1 MAGKEAPM
9 RRTRNVIILVVVLAL
24 LAGTYVYLTKHPQQ
38 AEQDTESVEISK
50 LNKDDIV
57 KMTLESK
64 DGSLTFIKKD
74 DKWVAEG
81 NESIGLNQ
89 TTVDDIAYTFASLY
103 AEQVV
108 EENPQ
113 DLAQYGLKEPVVK
126 ATATL
131 KDNTTK
137 TLYLGNKTPTGTYY
151 LMTEGDPKVYEVW
164 MNHGEHLSYTLND
177 VRDKTLP
184 QINTQELTYL
194 KMWKEGGRTIE
205 IKTNES
211 QTEDQA
217 QFGLGLWQMTQP
229 YSEPV
234 GVDTQNFQP
243 VLDALPNIAI
253 EGFVE
258 DNPKDLAQYGLDKP
272 KGELIVKDKQNTLHI
287 LIGDDKDDTQVYF
300 KTADSPSVYVMSKDK
315 LSFMDTKPYDIMEKF
330 AYIVNINDV
339 DRIIVEAKG
348 KTHDITLT
356 RTTKKAEEEGEEDEE
371 VTTYK
376 VDGKVVEEDP
386 FKKYYQSLIGM
397 TVDAENDKQL
407 EEVPEVK
414 TTFFLNKGNKREVHV
429 NYVPYNNDF
438 YAVFRGDK
446 AEFVLSKQQVDK
458 MLQDLEDLIAGKLK
472 AD

>member
-1 MAGKEAPM
+1 M

-24 LAGTYVYLTKHPQQ
+24 LAGTYAYLTRRPQQ
-38 AEQDTESVEISK
+38 AEQDSESVEISK

-57 KMTLESK
+57 KMTLERK
-64 DGSLTFIKKD
+64 DGSLTFVKKD

-81 NESIGLNQ
+81 NESIALNQ
-89 TTVDDIAYTFASLY
+89 TAVDDLAYTFASLY

-108 EENPQ
+108 EEDPQ
-113 DLAQYGLKEPVVK
+113 DLAQYGLKEPVVT
-126 ATATL
+126 AMATL
-131 KDNTTK
+131 KDNTVK

-151 LMTEGDPKVYEVW
+151 LMAEGDPKVYEVW

-177 VRDKTLP
+177 VRDTTLP

-234 GVDTQNFQP
+234 GVDTQYFQP

-253 EGFVE
+253 DGFVE

-272 KGELIVKDKQNTLHI
+272 KGELIVKDKQNTLHL

-315 LSFMDTKPYDIMEKF
+315 LTFMDTEPYDIMEKF
-330 AYIVNINDV
+330 AYIVNIDDV
-339 DRIIVEAKG
+339 DRIIVEANG
-348 KTHDITLT
+348 KTHDITLS
-356 RTTKKAEEEGEEDEE
+356 RTTKKAEEEGEEDE
-371 VTTYK
+371 VITTYK

-386 FKKYYQSLIGM
+386 FKQYYQSLIGM
-397 TVDAENDKQL
+397 TVDAEIDEQL

-414 TTFFLNKGNKREVHV
+414 TTFFLNKGSEREVHV
-429 NYVPYNNDF
+429 NYVPYNRDF
-438 YAVFRGDK
+438 YAVFRGGK

-458 MLQDLEDLIAGKLK
+458 MLQDLEDLIAGKLE

>member
-1 MAGKEAPM
+1 
-9 RRTRNVIILVVVLAL
+9 
-24 LAGTYVYLTKHPQQ
+24 
-38 AEQDTESVEISK
+38 
-50 LNKDDIV
+50 
-57 KMTLESK
+57 
-64 DGSLTFIKKD
+64 
-74 DKWVAEG
+74 
-81 NESIGLNQ
+81 
-89 TTVDDIAYTFASLY
+89 
-103 AEQVV
+103 
-108 EENPQ
+108 
-113 DLAQYGLKEPVVK
+113 
-126 ATATL
+126 
-131 KDNTTK
+131 
-137 TLYLGNKTPTGTYY
+137 
-151 LMTEGDPKVYEVW
+151 
-164 MNHGEHLSYTLND
+164 
-177 VRDKTLP
+177 
-184 QINTQELTYL
+184 
-194 KMWKEGGRTIE
+194 
-205 IKTNES
+205 
-211 QTEDQA
+211 
-217 QFGLGLWQMTQP
+217 MTQP

>member
-1 MAGKEAPM
+1 M

-24 LAGTYVYLTKHPQQ
+24 LAGTYAYLTRRPQQ
-38 AEQDTESVEISK
+38 AEQDSESVEISA

-57 KMTLESK
+57 KIALERE
-64 DGSLTFIKKD
+64 DGSLTFVKKD
-74 DKWVAEG
+74 DKWVVEG
-81 NESIGLNQ
+81 NESIALNQ
-89 TTVDDIAYTFASLY
+89 TMIDDLAYTFASLY

-113 DLAQYGLKEPVVK
+113 DLAQYGLKEPVVT
-126 ATATL
+126 AIATL
-131 KDNTTK
+131 KDNTAK

-151 LMTEGDPKVYEVW
+151 LMAEDDPKVYEVW

-177 VRDKTLP
+177 VRDTTLP

-211 QTEDQA
+211 QTEAQA

-234 GVDTQNFQP
+234 GVDAQYFQP

-253 EGFVE
+253 DGFVE

-287 LIGDDKDDTQVYF
+287 LIGDDKDDAQVYF
-300 KTADSPSVYVMSKDK
+300 KTADSPSVYVMSKDR
-315 LSFMDTKPYDIMEKF
+315 LAFMDTEPYDIMEKF
-330 AYIVNINDV
+330 AYIVNIDDV

-356 RTTKKAEEEGEEDEE
+356 RTTKKAEKEGEEDEV

-376 VDGKVVEEDP
+376 VDGKAVEEDP
-386 FKKYYQSLIGM
+386 FKQYYQSLIGM
-397 TVDAENDKQL
+397 TVDAEIDEQL

-414 TTFFLNKGNKREVHV
+414 TTFFLNKGSEREVHV
-429 NYVPYNNDF
+429 NYVPYNRDF
-438 YAVFRGDK
+438 YAVFRGGK

-458 MLQDLEDLIAGKLK
+458 MLQDLEDLIAGKLE